1 VLGEIIKCGNL
12 TVSKHLANDLEEK
25 FQFQITKI
33 LALKHQGG

>member
-1 VLGEIIKCGNL
+1 MWQFNSI
-12 TVSKHLANDLEEK
+12 KHLANDLEEK